1 MLASETRKLAREA
14 LAGKWGKA
22 ALLTLVYMLIVY
34 VISFVLSF
42 IPAVGQIAQVVI
54 DIPIA
59 FGLISTFIK
68 LKRGEDV
75 SYTGFLTDGF
85 NNFAN
90 SWKVTLW
97 VIVKMLI
104 PVAVFVVAIVVLLIG
119 SGVTIAGAAASSY
132 SATNAGGSVLIIGFI
147 AMIAASIWLTIKS
160 YSYQLVYYI
169 LFDNPTK
176 DAKEIVEESEKLMNG
191 NRWRLFCLELSFIGW
206 SILTCFTLGIGMLW
220 LMPYM
225 VIAQIVFY
233 EVLVGKKSDTVEAT
247 VEETTV
253 EPVQDTPAVETTV
266 EPVQEAPVE
275 ETPAEPVQEEDNGP
289 ISGE

>member
-42 IPAVGQIAQVVI
+42 IPAVGPIAQVVI

-104 PVAVFVVAIVVLLIG
+104 PVAVFVVAMVVLLIG

>member
-42 IPAVGQIAQVVI
+42 IPAVGPIAQVVI

-104 PVAVFVVAIVVLLIG
+104 PVAVFVVAMVVLLIG

-253 EPVQDTPAVETTV
+253 EPVQDTPVVETTV

-275 ETPAEPVQEEDNGP
+275 EAPAEPVQEEDNGP

>member
-42 IPAVGQIAQVVI
+42 IPAVGPIAQVVI

-104 PVAVFVVAIVVLLIG
+104 PVAVFVVAMVVLLIG

-206 SILTCFTLGIGMLW
+206 SILACFTLGIGMLW

-275 ETPAEPVQEEDNGP
+275 EAPAEPVQEEDNGP